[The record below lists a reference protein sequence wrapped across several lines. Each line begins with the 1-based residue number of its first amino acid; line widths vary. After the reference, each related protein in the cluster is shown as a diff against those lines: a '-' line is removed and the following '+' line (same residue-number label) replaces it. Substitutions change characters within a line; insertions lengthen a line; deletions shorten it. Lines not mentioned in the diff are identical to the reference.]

1 MSNSMLTKEEE
12 EEEEQQQQHKDAI
25 IAFTEEVLQAR
36 GIECDS
42 RISKIS
48 EEQLNEILEE
58 VRQLYKKNKKSK
70 ERDNISK
77 LLYNKQIE

>member
-1 MSNSMLTKEEE
+1 MSNSMLTKEED
-12 EEEEQQQQHKDAI
+12 EQQQNEDAI

-48 EEQLNEILEE
+48 EEQLKEILEE
-58 VRQLYKKNKKSK
+58 VRQLCKKNKNSK
-70 ERDNISK
+70 DREQLEIAR
-77 LLYNKQIE
+77 Q

>member
-1 MSNSMLTKEEE
+1 MLTKEEE
-12 EEEEQQQQHKDAI
+12 EERKDAI

-48 EEQLNEILEE
+48 EEQLKEILEE
-58 VRQLYKKNKKSK
+58 VRQLCKKNKNSK
-70 ERDNISK
+70 DREQLEIAR
-77 LLYNKQIE
+77 Q

>member
-12 EEEEQQQQHKDAI
+12 EQQQQQHEDAI

-48 EEQLNEILEE
+48 EEQLKEILEE
-58 VRQLYKKNKKSK
+58 VRQLCKKNKNSK
-70 ERDNISK
+70 DREQLEIAR
-77 LLYNKQIE
+77 Q